1 MLDKLRVQEGEA
13 SKLILVEIH
22 HEQLVGGGQ
31 VHALAGEL
39 PVEVGNILP
48 VALEMEIGIIEDG
61 ENFTLQLV
69 GLFCIWFVFFKVKLM
84 VGKLCLTELERME

>member
-1 MLDKLRVQEGEA
+1 MLDKLRVEEGEA

-48 VALEMEIGIIEDG
+48 VALEMEIGITIEDG

-69 GLFCIWFVFFKVKLM
+69 YFAYGLSSSKLN
-84 VGKLCLTELERME
+84 

>member
-1 MLDKLRVQEGEA
+1 MRGEFFFFQGVDLHMLDKLRVQEGEA
-13 SKLILVEIH
+13 SKLILVKIH

-69 GLFCIWFVFFKVKLM
+69 YFAYGLSSSKLN
-84 VGKLCLTELERME
+84 